1 MTRIGKLKRHQFL
14 TRPVKLEFINPRHEL
29 KRYISKMWLFENNS
43 GLANHGT
50 LIAPNAKPKIIIP
63 YKNALTTTD
72 NGKTTICKE
81 SDICFIG
88 IRDVPVTLGT
98 PKGATGSIG
107 IELTTDGAYKF
118 LNVPMYELTNNLFS
132 FSELYGTEGKELLQ
146 RMMNDED
153 PKQKINII
161 QGFLI
166 EQLKAGEKNNSIV
179 NYSVNFISSLH
190 GLASIKQL
198 EKKTGY
204 SKRYLD
210 LLFKNHLGISP
221 KTYSTIIR
229 FQHFYKILGDDGTSE
244 IIKMQ
249 SALELYYDQSHFIK
263 EFKRY
268 TGYSPKQYSKLNN
281 DFGKYF

>member
-1 MTRIGKLKRHQFL
+1 MPMKLRFI
-14 TRPVKLEFINPRHEL
+14 RPRAEL
-29 KRYISKMWLFENNS
+29 KPYITKLWVFENDS
-43 GLANHGT
+43 GLVNHGT

-63 YKNALTTTD
+63 YKNALTTSD
-72 NGKTTICKE
+72 NKKTAICQE
-81 SDICFIG
+81 GDICFIG

-107 IELTTDGAYKF
+107 IELTTDGAYRF

-132 FSELYGTEGKELLQ
+132 FSDLYGESGEQLLH
-146 RMMNDED
+146 RMQNSES
-153 PKQKINII
+153 PKQKINVI
-161 QGFLI
+161 QDFLI
-166 EQLKAGEKNNSIV
+166 SQLRTKERNNFIIS
-179 NYSVNFISSLH
+179 YSVNFISSLH
-190 GLASIKQL
+190 GLASIKRL

-221 KTYSTIIR
+221 KTYSTIVR
-229 FQHFYKILGDDGTSE
+229 FQYHYKIVGQGIATDSA
-244 IIKMQ
+244 IQ
-249 SALELYYDQSHFIK
+249 SALEFYYDQAHFIK

-268 TGYSPKQYSKLNN
+268 TGYTPVQYSMLNN